1 MKLLNAIKGLFRIDL
16 YVFRNGRMYYKS
28 KFERTFERITQIVF
42 VVGLIGL
49 LSVLIRFIF

>member
-28 KFERTFERITQIVF
+28 KFETTFERITQIVF
-42 VVGLIGL
+42 VSGIIGL
-49 LSVLIRFIF
+49 LVLIIRLVI